1 MNKISRYTAPLAAIL
16 LLVLAAAC
24 ALPAQ
29 ISTPTLAPDIVGL
42 ITAQAGV
49 RTTPSP
55 VPTTTTEGMLGW
67 GSLKGR
73 ILDVATGAPI
83 ADAKVT
89 CRQFS
94 PMSPARCDGSLITD
108 AHMKRCVVGIRSV
121 MREGVRLEDTIMMG
135 ADFYE
140 SEADFAAN
148 LAKGIPNVG
157 IGRNCTIKTAIID
170 KNARIGDNVTLN
182 PVGKP
187 NGHVRDGIAIVDGI
201 LVVSKGAVVPAGTVV

>member
-108 AHMKRCVVGIRSV
+108 GNGAYVFPDLFFLGADYVQVQVEAPGYQMQTVYLNAIESASLV
-121 MREGVRLEDTIMMG
+121 MDVRLVPI
-135 ADFYE
+135 
-140 SEADFAAN
+140 
-148 LAKGIPNVG
+148 VG
-157 IGRNCTIKTAIID
+157 
-170 KNARIGDNVTLN
+170 
-182 PVGKP
+182 
-187 NGHVRDGIAIVDGI
+187 
-201 LVVSKGAVVPAGTVV
+201 AGTPQTMICRLRGCATFTPTVTPLVP